1 MVEQTRT
8 CSVFYIGVSDRY
20 LLAQDAGALNFD
32 YAEVFL
38 GSFHYYNLAQCGIRK
53 HYNWNFDIS
62 DLSKRIAFLFDVKG
76 NQQQKDDASGR
87 IEWL

>member
-62 DLSKRIAFLFDVKG
+62 DLSKRQILKVIYIQVKA
-76 NQQQKDDASGR
+76 NCA
-87 IEWL
+87 IVVVV